1 MLEVSHTL
9 IQRTKQDLLHEECS
23 HWRAK
28 ASSAGRTGFD
38 SWATVLQPVMWRQ
51 HSAYVFGG
59 GGAWV
64 SRGSPHGEICHEFG
78 ERAWVQIVDYLKCH
92 PLLPTLE
99 KNTFSVCST
108 LFPALKQKPGLPAS
122 LLEVFLVLRQQRV
135 KWQDQAR
142 LGPCRPTTSHPPL
155 LHLVFPS
162 GTA

>member
-1 MLEVSHTL
+1 MLAHKKRKKKTNKPQNTQIKHNMAE
-9 IQRTKQDLLHEECS
+9 
-23 HWRAK
+23 A
-28 ASSAGRTGFD
+28 GFD

-92 PLLPTLE
+92 PLFPTLE

-108 LFPALKQKPGLPAS
+108 LFPALKQKAGLPAS
-122 LLEVFLVLRQQRV
+122 LLEVFLVPRQQRV
-135 KWQDQAR
+135 KWQEQVS
-142 LGPCRPTTSHPPL
+142 LGPCRPTTSHPSL
-155 LHLVFPS
+155 LHLVFFPS
-162 GTA
+162 GTG